1 MNKTNIL
8 YRSTTDVIFGGV
20 AGGLADYIGT
30 DSALIRIIFIFLT
43 LAGGSGVLLYFI
55 MWLIVPKQSK
65 IDQEALTKETLEENA
80 REIES
85 KAKEAVESIKKGSS
99 KSTQE
104 NQDKNYVPEQ
114 RRNWLGIGLVVIGA
128 LLLMQNLQIINRGMF
143 WPLALML
150 VGLMILLR

>member
-1 MNKTNIL
+1 MDKTNKL

-20 AGGLADYIGT
+20 AGGLADYVNL

-43 LAGGSGVLLYFI
+43 LAGGSGIILYLI
-55 MWLIVPKQSK
+55 MWLIVPKKSK
-65 IDQEALTKETLEENA
+65 VDGVALTKETLEENA

-85 KAKEAVESIKKGSS
+85 KAKGAVESIKKGSS

-104 NQDKNYVPEQ
+104 HQDKNHVPEQ
-114 RRNWLGIGLVVIGA
+114 RRNWLGIGLVIIGA
-128 LLLMQNLQIINRGMF
+128 LLLMQNLQIISRGMF
-143 WPLALML
+143 WPFVLML